1 MCIYRSEERSR
12 ALELCSWGFEN
23 ESLLASFLAQLEAA
37 GNHTRAAAAAVF
49 NQRIKEA
56 VQILQRGA
64 ATSKLLELNS
74 TAMALAGIVS
84 SHESL
89 FLNSCCNAELN
100 FNIVVT

>member
-1 MCIYRSEERSR
+1 MYTHRSEERSR

-23 ESLLASFLAQLEAA
+23 ESLLGSFLAQLEAA

-64 ATSKLLELNS
+64 VSRKLPELNS
-74 TAMALAGIVS
+74 TAMALAGTVFID
-84 SHESL
+84 EKI
-89 FLNSCCNAELN
+89 F
-100 FNIVVT
+100 